1 MFIKTFKRIHNK
13 YYNIFKF
20 IFFLRYLFGIF
31 FISLLFFLL
40 IPQFFDYSKKTQ
52 VLRDYFFEEYNL
64 RLVDF
69 EKIHYRPFPFPNFVI
84 KSANLNV
91 SQEDIKLDSEI
102 IIIYPKLINVYD
114 FKNFQS
120 KKIIFDQ
127 NNFNLEFN
135 NFKNLVSFF
144 LKVKKKI
151 YFKKSNLNSF
161 SEGKKI
167 FKLKNINFAN
177 YGFRKNFITGEI
189 FGKKFETK
197 IGNDFNTIF
206 FKIKE
211 IGLNIEVNF
220 ENTKDVK
227 ITKGNSKIK
236 ILNTNL
242 KFDFYK
248 DDEKISIF
256 NSFFRNKNISFN
268 SNTNISFQPFFET
281 TSSFLIKHIHKDIL
295 DQINLEKIIDNK
307 NLLMKVNSKNL
318 IQFKSSKFS
327 RGLIEELNLNLDLA
341 YGRLTFLKKIVIQE
355 SNIQCQ
361 GDINLIDK
369 FNKLYF
375 NCILIS
381 DSKDELHKRLFSD
394 NKLINSK
401 LVQIT
406 TDGSINILN
415 NIIFF
420 KSIKI
425 GKDYEAT
432 KADLDFFKNTFEN
445 IFSGKD
451 FIFLFNEERIDNFI
465 KEIT

>member
-1 MFIKTFKRIHNK
+1 
-13 YYNIFKF
+13 
-20 IFFLRYLFGIF
+20 
-31 FISLLFFLL
+31 
-40 IPQFFDYSKKTQ
+40 
-52 VLRDYFFEEYNL
+52 
-64 RLVDF
+64 
-69 EKIHYRPFPFPNFVI
+69 
-84 KSANLNV
+84 
-91 SQEDIKLDSEI
+91 
-102 IIIYPKLINVYD
+102 
-114 FKNFQS
+114 
-120 KKIIFDQ
+120 
-127 NNFNLEFN
+127 
-135 NFKNLVSFF
+135 
-144 LKVKKKI
+144 
-151 YFKKSNLNSF
+151 
-161 SEGKKI
+161 
-167 FKLKNINFAN
+167 
-177 YGFRKNFITGEI
+177 
-189 FGKKFETK
+189 
-197 IGNDFNTIF
+197 
-206 FKIKE
+206 
-211 IGLNIEVNF
+211 
-220 ENTKDVK
+220 
-227 ITKGNSKIK
+227 
-236 ILNTNL
+236 
-242 KFDFYK
+242 
-248 DDEKISIF
+248 
-256 NSFFRNKNISFN
+256 
-268 SNTNISFQPFFET
+268 
-281 TSSFLIKHIHKDIL
+281 
-295 DQINLEKIIDNK
+295 
-307 NLLMKVNSKNL
+307 MKVNSKNL